1 MRKNSMQNNPSM
13 RTIQKAQE
21 EWLEFKEATVKAS
34 RMSTEETGTQETF
47 PQQHEENEGTSRLRL
62 ATKKMNNNPQKGIEV
77 PVYLDNQE
85 SVGG

>member
-34 RMSTEETGTQETF
+34 RMSTEETGTQQTIAQLYE
-47 PQQHEENEGTSRLRL
+47 QSEISMRLRL
-62 ATKKMNNNPQKGIEV
+62 ATKTKKDSPHLGIGITG
-77 PVYLDNQE
+77 
-85 SVGG
+85 SGI